1 VSDTVLQFL
10 QRRLKVPQTEIATFA
25 SWGVFRSIV
34 ENEEGAPTVNAG
46 VDAFVSPTPEIQAL
60 SALQSETPTPWG
72 NVRHDAYTFR
82 FAMDY
87 LTRGCIHASCTS
99 PLDETW
105 LAIASPDSPPA
116 RRTARSPAAVS
127 EPDRRNDRRRLGSR
141 VPRAKSRGGR
151 PNRGDASRASILSA
165 MMVDAYS
172 EPPISRAHAQPTDG
186 SILPSAFSKR
196 RVMTLA

>member
-1 VSDTVLQFL
+1 
-10 QRRLKVPQTEIATFA
+10 VPQTEIATFA

-87 LTRGCIHASCTS
+87 LTRVHPRELYVAPGR
-99 PLDETW
+99 D
-105 LAIASPDSPPA
+105 LARHRFARQSAA

-172 EPPISRAHAQPTDG
+172 EPPISRAHAQPTDD